1 MKKFIAV
8 LVGAVITMSAM
19 PMAFAAETTAVNDTI
34 IGMPNPFIDYDTLEE
49 AEKAVGFEINV
60 PESIDGYSE
69 KLISVMDGKMIQ
81 VVFVEGDKQICI
93 RKEKGNDDISG
104 DYTKYADK
112 KMTDVDGVTITLKGG
127 NGKYGNA
134 TWTADGYSYSIG
146 AYDYSLEVNEGIVL
160 DEMLDLA
167 ETVITG
173 VDNTGIIGIPNPFIE
188 YKSLE
193 EAEKAVGIKL
203 NIPEELDGYKIDSIS
218 SMDGVMLQVIY
229 SNGTDSIFVRKMQG
243 NASISGDYNVYDNSV
258 DFYVGGK
265 NVSFKGNNSAISNA
279 EWNKNGYSYS
289 LYSENGASY
298 ETMKAFAEVVK

>member
-1 MKKFIAV
+1 M
-8 LVGAVITMSAM
+8 
-19 PMAFAAETTAVNDTI
+19 
-34 IGMPNPFIDYDTLEE
+34 
-49 AEKAVGFEINV
+49 
-60 PESIDGYSE
+60 
-69 KLISVMDGKMIQ
+69 
-81 VVFVEGDKQICI
+81 EGDKQICI

-104 DYTKYADK
+104 DYTKYAEK
-112 KMTDVDGVTITLKGG
+112 KITDIDGVTITLKGG

-146 AYDYSLEVNEGIVL
+146 AYDYSLEINEGIAL
-160 DEMLDLA
+160 DGMLDLA

-173 VDNTGIIGIPNPFIE
+173 VDNTGIVGIPNPFIE

-265 NVSFKGNNSAISNA
+265 NVSFKGNNGAISNA

>member
-1 MKKFIAV
+1 MKKFVAV

-34 IGMPNPFIDYDTLEE
+34 IGMPNPFVDYDTLEE

-81 VVFVEGDKQICI
+81 VVFAEGDKQICI

-104 DYTKYADK
+104 DYTKYAEK
-112 KMTDVDGVTITLKGG
+112 KITDVDGVTITLKGG

-146 AYDYSLEVNEGIVL
+146 AYDYSLEVNEGIAADKIL
-160 DEMLDLA
+160 TIA
-167 ETVITG
+167 ENVIRG
-173 VDNTGIIGIPNPFIE
+173 VDEDIIGMPNPFVE
-188 YKSLE
+188 YKTLE
-193 EAEKAVGIKL
+193 EAEKSAGIKL
-203 NIPEELDGYKIDSIS
+203 NAPEELNGYKVENIS
-218 SMDGVMLQVIY
+218 VMDCRMLQVIY
-229 SNGTDSIFVRKMQG
+229 SNGTNEIYVRKMQG
-243 NASISGDYNVYDNSV
+243 NASLSGDYNVYDNSV

-265 NVSFKGNNSAISNA
+265 NVSFKGNNGAISNA

>member
-8 LVGAVITMSAM
+8 LVGAVMTMSAM
-19 PMAFAAETTAVNDTI
+19 PMAFAAETTAVEDTL
-34 IGMPNPFIDYDTLEE
+34 IGMPNPFVDYDSLKE
-49 AEKAVGFEINV
+49 AEKAVGFEINA

-69 KLISVMDGKMIQ
+69 KHISVMDGKMIQ
-81 VVFVEGDKQICI
+81 VIYINGDKQICI

-104 DYTKYADK
+104 DYTKYAEK
-112 KMTDVDGVTITLKGG
+112 KITDIDGVTITLKGG

-146 AYDYSLEVNEGIVL
+146 AYDYSLEINEGIAL

-173 VDNTGIIGIPNPFIE
+173 VDNTGIDGIPNPFIE

-203 NIPEELDGYKIDSIS
+203 NAPEELDGYKIDSIS

-265 NVSFKGNNSAISNA
+265 NVSFKGNNGAISNA

>member
-34 IGMPNPFIDYDTLEE
+34 IGMPNPFVDYDSLKE
-49 AEKAVGFEINV
+49 AEKAVGFEINA

-81 VVFVEGDKQICI
+81 VIYINGDKQICI
-93 RKEKGNDDISG
+93 RKEKGNEDISG
-104 DYTKYADK
+104 DYTKYAEK
-112 KMTDVDGVTITLKGG
+112 KITDIDGVTITLKGG

-146 AYDYSLEVNEGIVL
+146 AYDYSLEINEGIAL

-193 EAEKAVGIKL
+193 EAEKAVSIKL
-203 NIPEELDGYKIDSIS
+203 NISEELDGYKIDSIS

-229 SNGTDSIFVRKMQG
+229 SNGADKIYVRKMQG

-265 NVSFKGNNSAISNA
+265 NVSFKGNNGAISNA